1 MSSPGT
7 GGSDRVILNIKR
19 PATAVAPSS
28 NTRNVRTS
36 KEIFGNKSSIPIP
49 ESEHEIEILSKNYHP
64 GICLI
69 NSTGIDKF
77 TLQDSRDESLRIS
90 QCLKDKSLLLDD
102 NLFSDEETP
111 YLKKSDRVEV
121 QNAFNKLA
129 AIARDNLR
137 HASLNDSPTSREILT
152 SYKGLEV
159 LSGTK
164 EK

>member
-1 MSSPGT
+1 M
-7 GGSDRVILNIKR
+7 
-19 PATAVAPSS
+19 
-28 NTRNVRTS
+28 
-36 KEIFGNKSSIPIP
+36 
-49 ESEHEIEILSKNYHP
+49 
-64 GICLI
+64 
-69 NSTGIDKF
+69 
-77 TLQDSRDESLRIS
+77 QDSRDESLRIS

-102 NLFSDEETP
+102 NLFSEEETP